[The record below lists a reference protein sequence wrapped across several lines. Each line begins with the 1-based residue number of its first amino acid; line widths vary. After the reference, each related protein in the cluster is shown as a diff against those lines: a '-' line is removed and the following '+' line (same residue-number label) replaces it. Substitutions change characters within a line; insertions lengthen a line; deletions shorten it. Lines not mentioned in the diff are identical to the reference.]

1 MITLKEKKN
10 SSVDAGSDG
19 DLHHANLAV
28 SYTCGGLSQE
38 QTQRRNRPRKTT
50 TITSSTST
58 TTTTV
63 TTATTTT
70 TNTAAE
76 GLINERGMIDARPGG
91 SLCLCLCS
99 AACVS

>member
-63 TTATTTT
+63 TTATTD
-70 TNTAAE
+70 TAAE

-91 SLCLCLCS
+91 SLCL
-99 AACVS
+99 